1 MQRPGDVKPQGL
13 PNLLFRCKEG
23 LSVPAA
29 QPLSPRLSD
38 TLSGQASLLNPAR
51 IPEA

>member
-1 MQRPGDVKPQGL
+1 MQCPGDAKPQGL
-13 PNLLFRCKEG
+13 SNLLFRWKEG
-23 LSVPAA
+23 LSVHEEPF
-29 QPLSPRLSD
+29 SPRLSD